1 MALKKLGIVKEIV
14 ASVGMDISYAYDDL
28 VFLDHNAFLL
38 QFTEE
43 NDKLLLHCN
52 CEADKDAIRD
62 AIAILKGA
70 ALGHAMIVVDGSDY
84 SLSQAD
90 DENIKIEFITENQ

>member
-1 MALKKLGIVKEIV
+1 MSLKQLGLVKEIV
-14 ASVGMDISYAYDDL
+14 ESVGMNISYASDDL

-43 NDKLLLHCN
+43 SDKLLLHCN
-52 CEADKDAIRD
+52 CEADKDSIRD

-70 ALGHAMIVVDGSDY
+70 ALGNAMTFVDGSDY

-90 DENIKIEFITENQ
+90 DENINIEFITENQ